1 MQTTEVAMALAQP
14 LDEPIL
20 EWPEAS
26 RKLTLVGFTPHQVE
40 AQQSKL
46 AVWLTEK
53 IRSVKN
59 ERQNALTLQ
68 TTMQKAGLADSSA
81 KHMVKK
87 TNKRIAFYE
96 KVKAA
101 LDAGYYIIAPMEAEI
116 FAIRTNRHPTRNRSS
131 WYRSVAQKARLLPP
145 GEGDYVDPAPYRE
158 HSDTVEEQ
166 RNGKTEF
173 VHYYENTDW
182 NDDMEFPV
190 ACRHPE
196 IIEATGKALQA
207 KIFDAIGV
215 VPQITNP
222 DPMVVGQIYDYK
234 NRAPL
239 TFFIAWW
246 FEAEDL

>member
-1 MQTTEVAMALAQP
+1 MQTTELTADQSATDVP
-14 LDEPIL
+14 V
-20 EWPEAS
+20 PE
-26 RKLTLVGFTPHQVE
+26 KLTLVGFTPLQVE

-53 IRSVKN
+53 IRAVKN

-68 TTMQKAGLADSSA
+68 TTMQKAGLTDGSA

-87 TNKRIAFYE
+87 ADKRIAFYA

-101 LDAGYYIIAPMEAEI
+101 LDAGYYIIAPIEAEI
-116 FAIRTNRHPTRNRSS
+116 FAIRTDRFPTRSRSS
-131 WYRSVAQKARLLPP
+131 WYRSVPQKSRPLPV
-145 GEGDYVDPAPYRE
+145 GEGDYVDPAPYRTHVDTE
-158 HSDTVEEQ
+158 NEVKSDGET
-166 RNGKTEF
+166 RA
-173 VHYYENTDW
+173 VHYYANTDW

-196 IIEATGKALQA
+196 IIEATGAALQR

-215 VPQITNP
+215 VPQIKNP
-222 DPMVVGQIYDYK
+222 DPMVVGQIYDYQG
-234 NRAPL
+234 RPPL

-246 FEAEDL
+246 FEAEEL